1 MPGRWACE
9 PPHSRA
15 HARPLHCCCRCC
27 TSLACLAPTGAPSA
41 RQRLLS
47 RLHTATGWGASGG
60 PRRQRGAPGLKGP
73 PRPLRTR
80 ARATPSPLSP
90 LGLGPLPRAPLRGP
104 SLPPQRP
111 PRRASAWASPRLVTG
126 AASAS
131 SPGLQRRRGPPE
143 PRPLRGPLGR
153 EALARWGGAEP
164 LSGRPRPRGVQPTRG
179 RTQATC
185 TRGPRSCRA
194 LCQLRPGVPPWL
206 PQGGQSAAP
215 GRSRV
220 RPRWRGDGCRPAL
233 RNQIR

>member
-1 MPGRWACE
+1 VLSPDGSTLGPTEAAIKAPHRYGR
-9 PPHSRA
+9 
-15 HARPLHCCCRCC
+15 
-27 TSLACLAPTGAPSA
+27 
-41 RQRLLS
+41 
-47 RLHTATGWGASGG
+47 GASGG
-60 PRRQRGAPGLKGP
+60 PRQQRGAPGLKGP

-104 SLPPQRP
+104 FLPPQRL

-131 SPGLQRRRGPPE
+131 SPGCSG
-143 PRPLRGPLGR
+143 
-153 EALARWGGAEP
+153 GGA
-164 LSGRPRPRGVQPTRG
+164 SGTSPPPGTPGEGGAAGGRRAAERSPSPSGVRPTRG

-185 TRGPRSCRA
+185 TRGPRSCRD
-194 LCQLRPGVPPWL
+194 LCRHRRGCRRWL

-215 GRSRV
+215 GLSRA
-220 RPRWRGDGCRPAL
+220 RPRWRGDGCRPAW